1 MQWDDS
7 PNGGFTTGTPW
18 LKVNPNYKRINAA
31 AQRQD
36 PHSVYHC
43 YKKLIALRKDHPAL
57 TRGELEF
64 VDTPEQELL
73 CLRRVAPEETL
84 LCVNN
89 FSKEEKALPQGLVPE
104 GAQVLLS
111 SYDREGGWRPGC
123 ASLRPYESALFL
135 VK

>member
-1 MQWDDS
+1 M
-7 PNGGFTTGTPW
+7 
-18 LKVNPNYKRINAA
+18 
-31 AQRQD
+31 
-36 PHSVYHC
+36 YHC

-64 VDTPEQELL
+64 VDLPEQELL

>member
-1 MQWDDS
+1 M
-7 PNGGFTTGTPW
+7 
-18 LKVNPNYKRINAA
+18 NPNYKRINAA

-64 VDTPEQELL
+64 VDLPEQELL

-104 GAQVLLS
+104 GAQPLLS

-123 ASLRPYESALFL
+123 TALRPYESALFL